1 MKPWLKYLLYAIA
14 AVVLTIWVMALV
26 RNCGGNTDETH
37 SNVTADTN
45 DGITEEEINLE
56 SLIEEEEAS
65 FSEDQTDQSST
76 PAETTAPASSTQ
88 TDDATE
94 SPTSIVEESTEV
106 NTEEEQPSQE
116 ATPPKTAPSS
126 SSASTGEYMVIVG
139 NFVVPTNA
147 EKLARKLRGMGYDDA
162 EVVVFDFSEYHT
174 VIAGRYSSR
183 SQAEKIRNALRRK
196 GFRDAYVHKKKH

>member
-14 AVVLTIWVMALV
+14 AVILTIWALALF
-26 RNCGGNTDETH
+26 RNCGGSSDEAH
-37 SNVTADTN
+37 SSITADVN

-56 SLIEEEEAS
+56 SLIEEEESS
-65 FSEDQTDQSST
+65 FSDDQADQSST
-76 PAETTAPASSTQ
+76 PAQTTDPASSTH

-94 SPTSIVEESTEV
+94 SSTPIVEESTEV
-106 NTEEEQPSQE
+106 NTDEEEPIQE
-116 ATPPKTAPSS
+116 TTPPKTAPSS
-126 SSASTGEYMVIVG
+126 SSTSTGEYMVIVG

-147 EKLARKLRGMGYDDA
+147 EKLVGKLRSMGYDGA

-196 GFRDAYVHKKKH
+196 GYRDAYVHKKKH